1 MIGSESAGSAILVDR
16 ITLPLI
22 ETAQIVSERSMPH
35 EDDMSRT
42 RATIII
48 ATVAS
53 MTSMNSMLSGMLT
66 VALPRI
72 AKDLALKENLL
83 LW

>member
-1 MIGSESAGSAILVDR
+1 
-16 ITLPLI
+16 
-22 ETAQIVSERSMPH
+22 MPH